1 MMKKQLAAGKHKLIH
16 LRVLKLHF
24 WCCEYLAYVG
34 HAYFL
39 EYSQL
44 RILFL
49 QNNSDSNWQMFSGFP
64 NAYCRKNVELN
75 YNLIAGHNFF
85 QVIRDFFQVYSCW
98 LPLMFWISLITLLF
112 DPSGAQFLRHVQF
125 ALLMITP
132 GY

>member
-24 WCCEYLAYVG
+24 WCCEYLAYVA

-64 NAYCRKNVELN
+64 NAYCRKKVELN
-75 YNLIAGHNFF
+75 YNHIAGHNFF
-85 QVIRDFFQVYSCW
+85 QVIRDFF
-98 LPLMFWISLITLLF
+98 
-112 DPSGAQFLRHVQF
+112 
-125 ALLMITP
+125 
-132 GY
+132 